1 MKLQELRSLRNSTGG
16 NVIDHKKRKREE
28 KEGRKE
34 GGAGN
39 FDFQLAS
46 RFLSKSKPPE
56 IHLLAQTSTINPKNN
71 WRCGLS
77 KGTYVKVWII
87 AFIQYTT
94 LYAYLFFWKR
104 NRSLKLGRR
113 NPSTSILLQALSSQ
127 LSSPGIEE
135 KAEGNGLPRL
145 QIYEYGHLGT
155 GNGAAGLE
163 LV

>member
-56 IHLLAQTSTINPKNN
+56 IHSLTQTSTINQQK
-71 WRCGLS
+71 
-77 KGTYVKVWII
+77 KFAAT
-87 AFIQYTT
+87 
-94 LYAYLFFWKR
+94 AY
-104 NRSLKLGRR
+104 
-113 NPSTSILLQALSSQ
+113 
-127 LSSPGIEE
+127 
-135 KAEGNGLPRL
+135 PRVP
-145 QIYEYGHLGT
+145 T
-155 GNGAAGLE
+155 
-163 LV
+163 